1 MLNYVFHTGLILA
14 CPRLTSLVQLSTKGP
29 PNIAAI
35 QSQLEMSK
43 GLWAMIVPSSSLK
56 TTSATQKWELVKP
69 HLHRHPLYFKLG
81 RQTNTCNDLL
91 SPEKVPLAKHSL
103 TLFVR
108 RTWKALVISW
118 FMKASLL
125 SMFATIIR
133 RSKTSSS
140 SAMWAMCISSFSF
153 SSSWPVYK

>member
-56 TTSATQKWELVKP
+56 TTSATQK
-69 HLHRHPLYFKLG
+69 
-81 RQTNTCNDLL
+81 
-91 SPEKVPLAKHSL
+91 
-103 TLFVR
+103 
-108 RTWKALVISW
+108 
-118 FMKASLL
+118 
-125 SMFATIIR
+125 
-133 RSKTSSS
+133 
-140 SAMWAMCISSFSF
+140 
-153 SSSWPVYK
+153 